1 MSNTGMG
8 SGSRARP
15 LLQPSVAA
23 QVGNQPA
30 TFRPSGGGAAYTNVF
45 QLVRPDA
52 RPVFGRVGS
61 VGLARWPH
69 IDPMRKA
76 LHGLPKV
83 TPLSPCRRSTVVMG
97 QVRLRRPAEV
107 STLREVGDFLGE
119 RGPARR
125 SRSLM
130 PSPR

>member
-30 TFRPSGGGAAYTNVF
+30 TFRPSGGVLAYTNVF
-45 QLVRPDA
+45 QPIRPDA
-52 RPVFGRVGS
+52 RPAFGRVGS

-69 IDPMRKA
+69 
-76 LHGLPKV
+76 
-83 TPLSPCRRSTVVMG
+83 
-97 QVRLRRPAEV
+97 
-107 STLREVGDFLGE
+107 VGPI
-119 RGPARR
+119 R
-125 SRSLM
+125 
-130 PSPR
+130 